1 MGNEEIIQYRTR
13 GTCCKI
19 INLKLK
25 DGVVLDSEFLGGCSG
40 NLQGIKSLIQ
50 GMKIED
56 VIKKLKG
63 IDCNGK
69 GTSCPDQLASCLIE
83 YAESKNSTKAL

>member
-1 MGNEEIIQYRTR
+1 MENEEIIQYRTR

-25 DGVVLDSEFLGGCSG
+25 DGVVEDSEFLGGCSG
-40 NLQGIKSLIQ
+40 NLQGIKSLIK
-50 GMKIED
+50 GMKIEE
-56 VIKKLKG
+56 VIDKLKG

-69 GTSCPDQLASCLIE
+69 GTSCPDQLATCLIE
-83 YAESKNSTKAL
+83 YSNHKKGTKTL